1 MPEKTFSLKS
11 EENISILF
19 INSKLSSPESFS
31 FNKINNSDMEKEIK
45 LLNIKKA
52 TTFKNIQPKVLKSSA
67 YSCSET
73 LTKLF
78 NDTFNNSK
86 FPDELKLAEVTVAFK
101 IDDPT
106 KSKNYR
112 PVSVLPTVSKVFET
126 LIHQQ
131 MSIFVENFLSP
142 YMCEYRKGFSTQESL
157 LSLIETQKEVLDRK
171 EYRKAGLMDLSK
183 DFDTINYDL

>member
-11 EENISILF
+11 YKNISILL
-19 INSKLSSPESFS
+19 INCKLSSPESFS
-31 FNKINNSDMEKEIK
+31 FNKKNNSDMEKEIK

-52 TTFKNIQPKVLKSSA
+52 TTFKNIQSKVLKSSA

-78 NDTFNNSK
+78 NDTLNNIK
-86 FPDELKLAEVTVAFK
+86 LPDELKLAQVTAAFK

-106 KSKNYR
+106 KSKNHR

-126 LIHQQ
+126 LMHRQ
-131 MSIFVENFLSP
+131 MSIFVEYLLSH
-142 YMCEYRKGFSTQESL
+142 YMCGYRKGFSTQEAL
-157 LSLIETQKEVLDRK
+157 LSLIET
-171 EYRKAGLMDLSK
+171 
-183 DFDTINYDL
+183 